1 MGNCN
6 ITDKKDLP
14 DTSSSVFVFTVGLSV
29 HNFEFIEVLG
39 KGGFGKVWK
48 VKRRKNKS
56 YFALKV
62 MSKAKY
68 LIFYLESFKKRVFH
82 RL

>member
-1 MGNCN
+1 
-6 ITDKKDLP
+6 
-14 DTSSSVFVFTVGLSV
+14 
-29 HNFEFIEVLG
+29 VLG

-68 LIFYLESFKKRVFH
+68 FAFYLGLFKRKVFH
-82 RL
+82 LS